1 MLVLAHKLN
10 LYTTDSTIALVYSME
25 SDVRVSLALELIYKV
40 KITLTAQTRARHFTS
55 TVLPPIL
62 VTELPVPWSSLSG

>member
-10 LYTTDSTIALVYSME
+10 LYTADSTIALVYSME

-40 KITLTAQTRARHFTS
+40 KITLTAQTQAQTFYKY
-55 TVLPPIL
+55 
-62 VTELPVPWSSLSG
+62 SLAPNSCD